1 MSFAE
6 NLEFFTKNSGFF
18 VIARLACKLC
28 KSIRIFVAIHNARS
42 AFLAT
47 RNANRKNKVKNEAKR
62 FDPSEK
68 IAVRRLRFARGQ
80 PR

>member
-1 MSFAE
+1 MIKW
-6 NLEFFTKNSGFF
+6 LEIQPYAG
-18 VIARLACKLC
+18 
-28 KSIRIFVAIHNARS
+28 S
-42 AFLAT
+42 AFKFKAKALKVAT
-47 RNANRKNKVKNEAKR
+47 RNAYRKNKVENEAKR